1 MKILLTAY
9 LALLGILGD
18 NAQAQ
23 TTDPADYLSAEM
35 KMTGEEG
42 GSEPALRK
50 LRLLAADQQ
59 VSIVEALI
67 RKVQGISSGP
77 AVASPESGTY
87 IRVAA
92 GILYQIGTDEQIIK
106 AFGALSNFGHA
117 EPDAAKIL
125 ALCEGSGGVE
135 IIQKLAEKRLPELES
150 AINPKNEEEKARS
163 NDIVIPFYTLVLRL
177 DGARNPQGPLAA
189 KKLRDQ
195 VAARYV
201 SENGKFL
208 VALLDKDMAK
218 ARSRTKKDRSNSE
231 PLPSKT
237 NSDSPKAPETDSS
250 NVHKQVQPQSQEKP
264 DFPAPYKVVAMIA
277 IILAGTALAWRFM
290 KKPDL

>member
-1 MKILLTAY
+1 MAY
-9 LALLGILGD
+9 LALLGILSA

-23 TTDPADYLSAEM
+23 AADPADYLSAEM

-42 GSEPALRK
+42 GSEHALRK
-50 LRLLAADQQ
+50 LRLLPADQQ
-59 VSIVEALI
+59 VPIVEALI
-67 RKVQGISSGP
+67 RKVKAISSGP
-77 AVASPESGTY
+77 AVAPPESGTY

-92 GILYQIGTDEQIIK
+92 GILHQIGTDEQIIQ
-106 AFGALSNFGHA
+106 AFGRLSNFGPA

-125 ALCEGSGGVE
+125 ASCKGSGGVE

-163 NDIVIPFYTLVLRL
+163 NNIVIPFYTLVLRL

-201 SENGKFL
+201 SENGKIL
-208 VALLDKDMAK
+208 VALLDEDMAK
-218 ARSRTKKDRSNSE
+218 ARSRMKKDRANPE

-237 NSDSPKAPETDSS
+237 NSDSRKAPETNSQ
-250 NVHKQVQPQSQEKP
+250 NGHKQVQPRSQKKP
-264 DFPAPYKVVAMIA
+264 DIPAPYKVAAMIA

-290 KKPDL
+290 RKHDLMM